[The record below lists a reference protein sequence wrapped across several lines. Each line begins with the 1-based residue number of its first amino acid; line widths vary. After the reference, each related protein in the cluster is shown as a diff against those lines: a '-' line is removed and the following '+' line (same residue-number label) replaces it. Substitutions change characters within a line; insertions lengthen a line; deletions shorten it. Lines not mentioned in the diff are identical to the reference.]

1 MPPRAMLLDSNE
13 NAVTAFPIFAL
24 ILRTVKQILCKS
36 EISTDSSRAT
46 TSSPGGLRLHA
57 MLMWKLV
64 EQSGQVPVEGP

>member
-1 MPPRAMLLDSNE
+1 MPPRAMLLGSNE
-13 NAVTAFPIFAL
+13 NAVTAFPTFAL

-46 TSSPGGLRLHA
+46 TSSLGGLRLHA